1 MSRLERA
8 VGSPEMAFEPPMV
21 FYRIK
26 SRIGTGMSSTQTQRL
41 SGSARQEWEET
52 VWRHTQLNYT
62 STGEGIRFYE
72 NYREILDS
80 ARKINPD
87 GKETP
92 VKMSIEMCEIFRDG
106 QGRVNEDAI
115 QKYREILTYCKKIG
129 VKPDIVDHHFD
140 DPKWWKIFD
149 GWYNRKMAIFIFT
162 EYVRTVLERFHDLL
176 PKDTHFITIN
186 EPNTYAVKEA
196 ADEFPPNRRRDRGRL
211 VPFDASIHHKIR
223 LLWEKLRKKQRI
235 HPPNRLVGTRS
246 FFKRVRDV
254 FVLEDNL
261 IAASHAAEA
270 VIDEFSNTHDLE
282 YTAGP
287 SRQMA
292 KVRVIP
298 ANGLRGWL
306 NKKTTRL
313 ADKLQNDPK
322 LFEGGQGP
330 LLIQYYTAGDVEA
343 RWPVFQRD
351 ITDQA
356 SRTTGD
362 FQVLHIKVH
371 ARRSELQAK
380 TGWSYAPVAL
390 LAVLDGL
397 AARFPGRYIILS
409 EVGHPG
415 ALNAKTKA
423 EDNRARVIHMIDT
436 MMTIHHAE
444 KLGIPIEQVNWWS
457 DSDNSEFGNPDA
469 DFGLTEVDFD
479 DHLKRTPRPT
489 YELIQM
495 IARDGGVDFDH
506 VYSWL
511 EQKVGEGVFSPE
523 DVRYIRSHIDQWLA
537 PVSRNE
543 ILNLFEGNRRQKLA
557 QKI

>member
-1 MSRLERA
+1 MSHLERV
-8 VGSPEMAFEPPMV
+8 VGSPEMTFEPPMV

-62 STGEGIRFYE
+62 STGEGIRFYD

-92 VKMSIEMCEIFRDG
+92 VKMTIEMCEIFRDG
-106 QGRVNEDAI
+106 PGRVNEDAV
-115 QKYREILTYCKKIG
+115 QKYREILSYCKKIG
-129 VKPDIVDHHFD
+129 VKPDIVLHHFD
-140 DPKWWKIFD
+140 DPKWWSIFD
-149 GWYNRKMAIFIFT
+149 GWYNRDMAILVFT
-162 EYVRTVLERFHDLL
+162 EYVKTVLDRFHDLL

-211 VPFDASIHHKIR
+211 VPFDASLPYKMK
-223 LLWEKLRKKQRI
+223 LLWEKLRKKQRS
-235 HPPNRLVGTRS
+235 HPPYRLVGTRS
-246 FFKRVRDV
+246 FFTRMRDA
-254 FVLEDNL
+254 FTLEDNL

-270 VIDEFSNTHDLE
+270 VINEFSNTHDLE

-292 KVRVIP
+292 KVRVVP
-298 ANGLRGWL
+298 ANGLRGRL
-306 NKKTTRL
+306 NKKTAQL

-322 LFEGGQGP
+322 LFEEGYGP

-343 RWPVFQRD
+343 GRPEFPRD
-351 ITDQA
+351 ITDQET
-356 SRTTGD
+356 RTTGD

-371 ARRSELQAK
+371 ARRSELQAN

-390 LAVLDGL
+390 LAVLDEL
-397 AARFPGRYIILS
+397 ATRFPGRKIILS
-409 EVGHPG
+409 EVGYPG
-415 ALNAKTKA
+415 ALRAKSKA
-423 EDNRARVIHMIDT
+423 EDDRARVIHMIDT
-436 MMTIHHAE
+436 MMTISYAE
-444 KLGIPIEQVNWWS
+444 SLGMPIVQVNWWAE
-457 DSDNSEFGNPDA
+457 SDNSEFGNPDA
-469 DFGLTEVDFD
+469 DFGLYEVDFD
-479 DHLKRTPRPT
+479 DHLRRSPRPT

-495 IARDGGVDFDH
+495 IAHDGGVDFDH
-506 VYSWL
+506 IHEWL
-511 EQKVGEGVFSPE
+511 GQLFEKQVFSE
-523 DVRYIRSHIDQWLA
+523 ADVEFIRGHIDQWLV
-537 PVSRNE
+537 PVDRDE
-543 ILNLFEGNRRQKLA
+543 VLNLFEGNRRQELA